1 MTAKP
6 IRRRLMNLEDKGMAS
21 KFGQNQLIMKANS
34 FAIACCLGI
43 LLSGCTY
50 STTSHSFKFYGSTQE
65 SFGRDFFYVQY
76 GVTGAATAAY
86 TSRGGGHVRD
96 GLIADAKRNLIK
108 AHPLG
113 PNQSYVN
120 MSIDVSKT
128 ELGSIVQEDRVV
140 ARVELTATISADVI
154 QFGQPPLDYEI
165 PLAGSSSLV
174 VSGKSLSQPSEEVRV
189 DRPEKQ
195 IEPAQKN
202 EVEQGASQ
210 MQVAEQKKEESEPK
224 VVIAPAKIDY
234 YSEVVCQFKGDWF
247 SGVVVGKNL
256 TGTQFQVK
264 FDRYGKTITKWLGT
278 SAVRLKE

>member
-1 MTAKP
+1 MAAKP
-6 IRRRLMNLEDKGMAS
+6 IRRRLMNLVDKGMAS
-21 KFGQNQLIMKANS
+21 KFGQNHLIMKANS
-34 FAIACCLGI
+34 IAIACCLGI
-43 LLSGCTY
+43 VLSGCTY
-50 STTSHSFKFYGSTQE
+50 STTSHSYEFYGSTQE

-86 TSRGGGHVRD
+86 TTRGGGHVRD

-120 MSIDVSKT
+120 MSIDLSTT
-128 ELGSIVQEDRVV
+128 ELGAIIREDRIVT
-140 ARVELTATISADVI
+140 RVELTATISADVI

-189 DRPEKQ
+189 DRPEK

-202 EVEQGASQ
+202 DVEQSASQ
-210 MQVAEQKKEESEPK
+210 VQVAEQKKEESEPK
-224 VVIAPAKIDY
+224 VDPAPAKIDY
-234 YSEVVCQFKGDWF
+234 YSEVLCEFKGVWF
-247 SGVVVGKNL
+247 SGVVVGKNQA
-256 TGTQFQVK
+256 GTLFQVK
-264 FDRYGKTITKWLGT
+264 FDKDGRSLSKWLGA
-278 SAVRLKE
+278 SAVRLRD

>member
-1 MTAKP
+1 
-6 IRRRLMNLEDKGMAS
+6 
-21 KFGQNQLIMKANS
+21 MKANS
-34 FAIACCLGI
+34 IAIACCLGI
-43 LLSGCTY
+43 VLSGCTY

-86 TSRGGGHVRD
+86 TTRGGGHVRD

-128 ELGSIVQEDRVV
+128 ELGSIIQEDRIVT
-140 ARVELTATISADVI
+140 RVELTATISADVI

-195 IEPAQKN
+195 IESTQKN
-202 EVEQGASQ
+202 DVEQSASQ
-210 MQVAEQKKEESEPK
+210 VQVAEQKKEESEPK
-224 VVIAPAKIDY
+224 VELAPAKIDY
-234 YSEVVCQFKGDWF
+234 YSEVMCQFRGVWL

-256 TGTQFQVK
+256 AGTQFQVK
-264 FDRYGKTITKWLGT
+264 FDKDGRTLTKWLGA
-278 SAVRLKE
+278 SAVRLRD

>member
-6 IRRRLMNLEDKGMAS
+6 IRRRLRNLEDKGMAS
-21 KFGQNQLIMKANS
+21 KFGQNHLIMKANS
-34 FAIACCLGI
+34 IAIACCLGI
-43 LLSGCTY
+43 VLSGCTY
-50 STTSHSFKFYGSTQE
+50 STTSHSYEFYGSTQE

-76 GVTGAATAAY
+76 GVTGAATAAQ
-86 TSRGGGHVRD
+86 TTRGGGHVRD

-140 ARVELTATISADVI
+140 TRVELTATISADVI

-165 PLAGSSSLV
+165 PLGGSSSLV

-189 DRPEKQ
+189 DRPEK

-202 EVEQGASQ
+202 DVEQSASQ
-210 MQVAEQKKEESEPK
+210 VQVAEQKKEESEPK
-224 VVIAPAKIDY
+224 VDPAPAKIDY
-234 YSEVVCQFKGDWF
+234 YSEVLCEFKGVWF
-247 SGVVVGKNL
+247 SGVVVGKNQA
-256 TGTQFQVK
+256 GTLFQVK
-264 FDRYGKTITKWLGT
+264 FDKDGRSLTKWLGA
-278 SAVRLKE
+278 SAVRLRD